1 MAPKDVPVKND
12 PMALVAVSAEP
23 HGIGETRACAARG
36 QAGPVKGWRAL
47 DVWLSSCAVLAAGVA
62 GGVMLFAPRFAVGA
76 GALSLL
82 AAMLITLVGPAR
94 RESRA
99 AEAARSCQTVEM
111 SSCGLFLVLACR
123 RRGEEPVRHAGIA
136 PCGPAGGHEGE

>member
-1 MAPKDVPVKND
+1 VLVEND
-12 PMALVAVSAEP
+12 PMVPMAVSAEP
-23 HGIGETRACAARG
+23 HGIEETCACVARG
-36 QAGPVKGWRAL
+36 QAGSVKDWPVL

-111 SSCGLFLVLACR
+111 SSCALFVVLACR

-136 PCGPAGGHEGE
+136 PGGPAGGHEGE